1 MHKNRRAPGSRPVLC
16 IYLYSGGTSPD
27 SLPVSYR
34 HRTVLPG
41 LRRKPDVSVPSPS
54 GLCFCLSGQ
63 CSPLSTAS
71 PGTVHGC
78 LDGRTVCKDRKH
90 TPYTGS
96 GLCFLCNDWGAA
108 CVWGD
113 AESAWFWVAE
123 ALISL
128 NYPFTAPMAIPST
141 SCLWN
146 MINMITGGMIVI
158 VMTAPSTPKFQL
170 SPFNSV
176 KATAMGMALS

>member
-54 GLCFCLSGQ
+54 GLLICLSGQ
-63 CSPLSTAS
+63 CSPLSPAS

-78 LDGRTVCKDRKH
+78 LDGRAVCKDRKH

-96 GLCFLCNDWGAA
+96 GLYSLCYDWSAA

-113 AESAWFWVAE
+113 AESAWVWGVE
-123 ALISL
+123 ALMRF
-128 NYPFTAPMAIPST
+128 PFPRLTVCLICILLLLPHIPVLSV
-141 SCLWN
+141 S
-146 MINMITGGMIVI
+146 
-158 VMTAPSTPKFQL
+158 PSNAGL
-170 SPFNSV
+170 SGAEPYHTEPVF
-176 KATAMGMALS
+176 LCI